1 MLDSILKAFGAFE
14 LEYVEQFALALVPM
28 SVTVFIHSQGM
39 SLVSRYYRSFS
50 TRAGKARRGSATLAL
65 IAVVAIMLATHFAEV
80 CLWAAL
86 YIVSGM
92 LASVQDAMTFSMN
105 SYTTLGA
112 SNIHLT
118 GRWRGFDGF
127 EAMTGMLMLGWS
139 TAVLA
144 VVVQK
149 THSIDG

>member
-1 MLDSILKAFGAFE
+1 MLE
-14 LEYVEQFALALVPM
+14 LDYLEQFAVALVPM

-39 SLVSRYYRSFS
+39 SLVSRYYRSFG
-50 TRAGKARRGSATLAL
+50 TPAGKARRGSTTLFL
-65 IAVVAIMLATHFAEV
+65 IGVVAIMLATHFAEV
-80 CLWAAL
+80 VLWATL
-86 YIVSGM
+86 YLATGM
-92 LASVQDAMTFSMN
+92 LTNLRDAMTFSIN

-112 SNIHLT
+112 SNIQLS

-144 VVVQK
+144 VVVQR